1 MTAARRRAAILAVDF
16 VGCLRPM
23 GDEGSGASRGVK
35 REISCVKP
43 KSVLYPYHSPD
54 RTHARRPPGEEGQ
67 QGNAVVTFEAQCD
80 TGTDFIFGFAVT
92 H

>member
-35 REISCVKP
+35 R
-43 KSVLYPYHSPD
+43 
-54 RTHARRPPGEEGQ
+54 ARRPPGEEGQ